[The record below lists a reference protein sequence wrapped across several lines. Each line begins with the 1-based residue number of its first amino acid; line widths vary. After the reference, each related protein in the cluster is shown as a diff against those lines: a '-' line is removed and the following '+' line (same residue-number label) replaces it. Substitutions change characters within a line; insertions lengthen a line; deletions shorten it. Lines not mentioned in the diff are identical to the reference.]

1 MESTGPSEITA
12 RLRPLSEALHGDA
25 TLDEM
30 AFGVSS
36 ALSVDFDLIGALAA
50 LDELAGDC
58 PTPTR
63 DGVMQYLFE
72 SGMFQADRRDYHSWR
87 NSCLDEVVAR
97 RIGMPITLSILAIE
111 VARRVGV
118 RLVGVGLPGH
128 FVVGDAA
135 DPEWFADPFHARSG
149 LGPDDCRE
157 LLSRLGLNRW
167 SPQFL
172 QPTPDRLIIAR
183 ILNNL
188 KAVSEGR
195 SDAIRLAIVMQARQ
209 LFPEFASEREDAQ
222 RTLAALN

>member
-1 MESTGPSEITA
+1 MESTGPSEISA
-12 RLRPLSEALHGDA
+12 RLRPLSEALVGDA

-30 AFGVSS
+30 AFGVSA
-36 ALSVDFDLIGALAA
+36 ALRDDFDLIGALAA

-87 NSCLDEVVAR
+87 NSCLEQVVAR
-97 RIGMPITLSILAIE
+97 RIGMPISLSIVAIE

-128 FVVGDAA
+128 FVVGDPA
-135 DPEWFADPFHARSG
+135 DAEWFADPFHARSG
-149 LGPDDCRE
+149 IGPDDCRD
-157 LLSRLGLNRW
+157 LLGRMGLNHW

-172 QPTPDRLIIAR
+172 QPTPDRLVIAR

-188 KAVSEGR
+188 KAVSER
-195 SDAIRLAIVMQARQ
+195 RHDAIRYAIVMQARQ
-209 LFPEFASEREDAQ
+209 LFPEFAAEREDAH
-222 RTLAALN
+222 RAAAVLN